1 MEKNKMPKGD
11 RDEAFSEIQKG
22 DKVYYFNERLQ
33 EHSGK
38 AIMVGPMG
46 WVCNVDGVTVVVNE
60 GDNYAGHTPG
70 KDREPDNF
78 GHWMNN
84 FKI

>member
-1 MEKNKMPKGD
+1 
-11 RDEAFSEIQKG
+11 
-22 DKVYYFNERLQ
+22 
-33 EHSGK
+33 
-38 AIMVGPMG
+38 MVGPAG
-46 WVCNVDGVTVVVNE
+46 WVVSDEGVTIVVNE
-60 GDNYAGHTPG
+60 GDNYVGHTDS